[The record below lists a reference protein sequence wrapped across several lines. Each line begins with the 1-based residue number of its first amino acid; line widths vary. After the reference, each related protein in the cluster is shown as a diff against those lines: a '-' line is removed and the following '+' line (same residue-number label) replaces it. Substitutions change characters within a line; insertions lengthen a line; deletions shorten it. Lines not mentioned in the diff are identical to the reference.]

1 MGRPGGF
8 NQPVFYV
15 ATIKGGI
22 VLSRLS
28 LPMLTAALLCPAFA
42 TQAQAPPQDFPE
54 GPGRETFWRFAV
66 VAMTLTARVP
76 GTRRQGG
83 TCS

>member
-42 TQAQAPPQDFPE
+42 TQAQAPQDFPE
-54 GPGRETFWRFAV
+54 GPGRETFVAV
-66 VAMTLTARVP
+66 C
-76 GTRRQGG
+76 GG
-83 TCS
+83 CHDLDRATYEQCQQVH